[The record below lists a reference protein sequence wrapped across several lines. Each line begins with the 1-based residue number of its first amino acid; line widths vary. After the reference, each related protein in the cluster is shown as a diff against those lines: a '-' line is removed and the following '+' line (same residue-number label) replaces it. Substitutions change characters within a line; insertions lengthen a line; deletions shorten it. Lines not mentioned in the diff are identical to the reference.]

1 MGEKHEQCGN
11 TVLNNVEIHD
21 LSSKNYEG
29 IYIDDAKDIGGKTA
43 GLSMSQ
49 VRDTKFLIV
58 VTVLPTA
65 KHFWFLKKPISLNAL
80 EETVKILVNVHPWK
94 GTK

>member
-1 MGEKHEQCGN
+1 
-11 TVLNNVEIHD
+11 
-21 LSSKNYEG
+21 
-29 IYIDDAKDIGGKTA
+29 
-43 GLSMSQ
+43 MSQ
-49 VRDTKFLIV
+49 VRGTKLLIV

-65 KHFWFLKKPISLNAL
+65 KHLQFLIKPVSLKNAL

>member
-1 MGEKHEQCGN
+1 
-11 TVLNNVEIHD
+11 
-21 LSSKNYEG
+21 
-29 IYIDDAKDIGGKTA
+29 
-43 GLSMSQ
+43 MSL
-49 VRDTKFLIV
+49 VRGTTLLIA

-65 KHFWFLKKPISLNAL
+65 KHLQFLKRPISLKNAL

>member
-1 MGEKHEQCGN
+1 
-11 TVLNNVEIHD
+11 
-21 LSSKNYEG
+21 
-29 IYIDDAKDIGGKTA
+29 
-43 GLSMSQ
+43 MSQ